1 MRLMVLMVVNILA
14 DSLTSYTSVAASVT
28 SVLVMFL
35 YILVIHLFSNAP

>member
-1 MRLMVLMVVNILA
+1 
-14 DSLTSYTSVAASVT
+14 VAASVT